1 MVKLRMIV
9 VLHDL
14 KRQGLSISAIARR
27 TGLDRKTVRKYLEL
41 GLVAPSY
48 SPRAPRA
55 RLIEPYEAYLRG
67 RITAC
72 PGLSARRLLREIRK
86 LGYTGGYTA
95 VTDFLRKLRNDLPR
109 RFEVRFETPPG
120 RQAQVDF
127 AEFTVGFTD
136 EPGVRRRVQ
145 LFSFVLGNSRW
156 LWGRFCSNQRLETV
170 LRCHIMAFEAAGGA
184 PQEVLYDR
192 MKTAVQAEA
201 EDGTITYNRSLVALL
216 DHYGSAPR
224 ACRPYRAKTK
234 GKVERPFRY
243 IRQDFFL
250 DRVFRNLD
258 DLNAQFSEWRSR
270 IANRRLHGTTNRV
283 VGEAFAEERPHLI
296 TLPDIAYNAVLVDG
310 RRVSHEGMVSVNGNL
325 YSVPDTT
332 RKREVGVQQFPREI
346 HIFEDGVLV
355 ARHPVLE
362 GRNLRRVD
370 PSHRRSPPAHRA
382 GLQSPERT
390 VPMDIVVAPRPLD
403 FYDAVA
409 RRMADGEAVR

>member
-1 MVKLRMIV
+1 MAELRMIV

-95 VTDFLRKLRNDLPR
+95 VTDFLRKLRNDLPK

-136 EPGVRRRVQ
+136 EPGIRRRVQ

-184 PQEVLYDR
+184 PQEVLHDR

-310 RRVSHEGMVSVNGNL
+310 RRVSREGMVSVNGNL

-370 PSHRRSPPAHRA
+370 PSHRRSPSAHRA
-382 GLQSPERT
+382 GLQSPGRT